1 MSTSRF
7 AIVVA
12 VLALVFL
19 ITDRRARADDERTA
33 VEGAITLDGKPL
45 PAARVFFH
53 QKDGQFMG
61 AKTNDEGKFRVK
73 GVPTGTYKVTIELYK
88 AGKSLLPRLSKDYEY
103 LISVRE
109 TMIVVAMI
117 HLMAR
122 RNIKT

>member
-12 VLALVFL
+12 ILAVALL
-19 ITDRRARADDERTA
+19 NTDRRARADEERAA

-45 PAARVFFH
+45 PGARVFFH

-61 AKTNDEGKFRVK
+61 AKTNDDGKFRVK

-88 AGKSLLPRLSKDYEY
+88 DGKSLLPRRYAEEDTSELQVEIKKGMNTLDFALRSK
-103 LISVRE
+103 
-109 TMIVVAMI
+109 
-117 HLMAR
+117 
-122 RNIKT
+122 

>member
-19 ITDRRARADDERTA
+19 NTDRRARADDERAA

-45 PAARVFFH
+45 PGARVFFH

-61 AKTNDEGKFRVK
+61 AKTNDDGKFRVK

-88 AGKSLLPRLSKDYEY
+88 DGKSLLPRRYAEEDTSELQVEIKKGMNTLDFALRSK
-103 LISVRE
+103 
-109 TMIVVAMI
+109 
-117 HLMAR
+117 
-122 RNIKT
+122 